1 MATPNSKAT
10 FKEYIKRAL
19 GAPVLEINVDDDQ
32 FDDRI
37 DEALQ
42 YFHNYHYDGSIKT
55 YLKHQMTDTKSAAM
69 KTDEQFIENAAGTH
83 VYTIEVV

>member
-37 DEALQ
+37 DECPNCKS
-42 YFHNYHYDGSIKT
+42 FDIKT
-55 YLKHQMTDTKSAAM
+55 VFKK
-69 KTDEQFIENAAGTH
+69 
-83 VYTIEVV
+83 V

>member
-1 MATPNSKAT
+1 MATPNSKASL
-10 FKEYIKRAL
+10 KEYIKRAL

-42 YFHNYHYDGSIKT
+42 YFHEFHYDGSIKT
-55 YLKHQMTDTKSAAM
+55 YLKHQFTADELTALKTDTSL
-69 KTDEQFIENAAGTH
+69 TSNPAGTLN
-83 VYTIEVV
+83 